1 MGIGEFFSKGDNY
14 MGLNLEN
21 DDNDAKTADLKKKPT
36 KKTKE
41 MLDENTKQ
49 IEELQT
55 EQEQLSDKLAAL
67 EKEEAALGDKSAL
80 DLKVI
85 HKKFGE
91 GVVISQD
98 GKYIEVKFSDV
109 VKKFVLPGCIADK
122 FLEVEDDSIL
132 EYYNK
137 CNEIHGK
144 KMAIELKIKSA
155 SYAIQ
160 RHEDA
165 IERLNSKLK

>member
-1 MGIGEFFSKGDNY
+1 MP
-14 MGLNLEN
+14 LNMEN
-21 DDNDAKTADLKKKPT
+21 EDVNVNSADLKKKPT

-49 IEELQT
+49 IEDLQAEQASLTQEL
-55 EQEQLSDKLAAL
+55 ENLK
-67 EKEEAALGDKSAL
+67 KEEALLGEKSAL
-80 DLKVI
+80 DMKVS

-91 GVVISQD
+91 GVITGQD

-122 FLEVEDDSIL
+122 FLEVDDPDIL
-132 EYYNK
+132 VYYEK
-137 CNEIHGK
+137 CNEIHEK
-144 KMAIELKIKSA
+144 LMATELKIKSA
-155 SYAIQ
+155 TYAIQ

-165 IERLNSKLK
+165 IERLKSKLK